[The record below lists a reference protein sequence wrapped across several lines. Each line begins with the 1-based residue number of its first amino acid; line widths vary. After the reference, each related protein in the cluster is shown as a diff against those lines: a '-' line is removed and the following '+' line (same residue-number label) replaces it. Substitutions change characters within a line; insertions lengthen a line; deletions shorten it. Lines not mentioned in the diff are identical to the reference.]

1 MGWCPGQVQSNSSA
15 YSPEDMHPVWV
26 PVSECTMWRDSAMK
40 YCSAKKKIKVLLSAA
55 QCIVLKDTLV
65 SETRNKPDTERQTLH
80 AAYVEIIN
88 I

>member
-1 MGWCPGQVQSNSSA
+1 
-15 YSPEDMHPVWV
+15 
-26 PVSECTMWRDSAMK
+26 MK